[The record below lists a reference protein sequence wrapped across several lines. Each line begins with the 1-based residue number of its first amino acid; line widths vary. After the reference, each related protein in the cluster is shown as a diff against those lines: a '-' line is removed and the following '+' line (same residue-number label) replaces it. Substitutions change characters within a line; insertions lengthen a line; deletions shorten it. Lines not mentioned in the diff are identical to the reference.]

1 MPMRRRVDAFISEQ
15 VSAICEKL
23 KADKTGDTLTRSEKA
38 LLVTKEEAAA
48 IATVLAGWSIAPD
61 YIRQLTRGR
70 DPRLVPTKPAGNS
83 YLYKVA
89 DLVQVRFTKPHK
101 PSEPVT

>member
-1 MPMRRRVDAFISEQ
+1 MPMRRRVDPFISEQ

-23 KADKTGDTLTRSEKA
+23 KADKTGETLTRSENA

-48 IATVLAGWSIAPD
+48 IATVLAGWNISPD
-61 YIRQLTRGR
+61 YIRQLTRGK

-89 DLVQVRFTKPHK
+89 DLVKVRFTKPHK
-101 PSEPVT
+101 HTEQVS